1 MMAAWLLEGRIIV
14 CQEKVVQ
21 PSHDVEGRV
30 SAEEGH
36 AGLGYGFVGLA

>member
-1 MMAAWLLEGRIIV
+1 MAAWLLEGRIIV

-30 SAEEGH
+30 CADEEQ
-36 AGLGYGFVGLA
+36 AGLGHGFVGLT